1 MMEKSEKKFEDA
13 LRGLEEIVER
23 LESGDLALEESL
35 SAFEEGVALVRYLNN
50 KLNEVERRVE
60 VLTRDQG
67 GNLRVD
73 ELADEEPE

>member
-1 MMEKSEKKFEDA
+1 MKKSEKKFEDA
-13 LRGLEEIVER
+13 LQGLEEIVER

-35 SAFEEGVALVRYLNN
+35 SAFEKGVTLVRYLND

-67 GNLRVD
+67 GNLQVD
-73 ELADEEPE
+73 ELEDEESE

>member
-1 MMEKSEKKFEDA
+1 MKKTEKKFEDA

-35 SAFEEGVALVRYLNN
+35 SAFEQGVALVRYLNN

-60 VLTRDQG
+60 VLTHDQDG
-67 GNLRVD
+67 TLQVNELED
-73 ELADEEPE
+73 ERSE